1 MMIYGY
7 ARCSTNEDKQD
18 IQRQVRE
25 LKAAGAEQ
33 VFLEYEHGDSV
44 VKEQLAALIDV
55 ARAGDTVL
63 TLEVSRLARSTK
75 QLCDI
80 IERVREKHLRL
91 SIVGSIQVDCSNGE
105 LDPMTNAFIQMS
117 GVFAELELRI
127 IRERVR
133 SGMRNARAKGAKI
146 GRPQTQIDDIPQ
158 SFLRHYPA
166 FKSGQLNMSEFAR
179 VCNISRTTAYK
190 YVSLL
195 EQ

>member
-25 LKAAGAEQ
+25 LKQAGAEQ

-44 VKEQLAALIDV
+44 IKEQLAALMDE
-55 ARAGDTVL
+55 AGAGDTIL

-91 SIVGSIQVDCSNGE
+91 SIVSSIQVDCSNGE

-117 GVFAELELRI
+117 ACLRNWNCVSSASVCG
-127 IRERVR
+127 RECGTRR
-133 SGMRNARAKGAKI
+133 RR
-146 GRPQTQIDDIPQ
+146 GRKLADHRPRLTIFPQTSSAIIPHTKTGC
-158 SFLRHYPA
+158 S
-166 FKSGQLNMSEFAR
+166 
-179 VCNISRTTAYK
+179 T
-190 YVSLL
+190 
-195 EQ
+195 